1 MGLCL
6 RLNNT
11 ISVIDLS
18 NTNCVFDE
26 EIKTGVKD
34 HPMLNKLDLRF
45 TKVQEED
52 LKYIDNVLIE
62 KFVKKNLQKSWI
74 IN

>member
-26 EIKTGVKD
+26 EIRAGVKD
-34 HPMLNKLDLRF
+34 HAMLNKLDLRF

-62 KFVKKNLQKSWI
+62 KFVRKNLQK
-74 IN
+74 

>member
-1 MGLCL
+1 MGICL

-18 NTNCVFDE
+18 NTNCIFDE
-26 EIKTGVKD
+26 EIKTGVKE

-45 TKVQEED
+45 TKCTEEE

-62 KFVKKNLQKSWI
+62 KSVKKNLQK
-74 IN
+74 N

>member
-6 RLNNT
+6 RLNST

-18 NTNCVFDE
+18 NTNCTFDE
-26 EIKTGVKD
+26 DIRTGVKE

-45 TKVQEED
+45 TKCQEED
-52 LKYIDNVLIE
+52 LKFIDNILIE
-62 KFVKKNLQKSWI
+62 KFVKKNLQKS
-74 IN
+74 